1 MSIIKPIIFQR
12 LIVNVIIVSYE
23 YLSYPVPDVF
33 KSVGTVPRNNIY
45 SCEDL
50 LL

>member
-12 LIVNVIIVSYE
+12 LIVNVIMGSYE

-33 KSVGTVPRNNIY
+33 KSIGTVPRKYMY